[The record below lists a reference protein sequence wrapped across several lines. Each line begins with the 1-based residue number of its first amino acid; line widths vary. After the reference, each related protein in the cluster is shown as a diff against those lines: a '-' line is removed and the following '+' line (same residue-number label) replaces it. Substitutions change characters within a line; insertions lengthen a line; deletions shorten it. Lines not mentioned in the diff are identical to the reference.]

1 MKVELTP
8 EEMVSVKNVL
18 MIWSTSIQ
26 QSYEKG
32 KLNNL
37 SRNSSK
43 QMYEDLQNIVNV
55 LHKINN

>member
-1 MKVELTP
+1 
-8 EEMVSVKNVL
+8 
-18 MIWSTSIQ
+18 MIWSTAIQ
-26 QSYEKG
+26 QSYEKE

-37 SRNSSK
+37 SKNSSK